1 MNTFRKLLLLCWA
14 LLVPLVSMAV
24 SSMPKVSTDKEVHW
38 YLLKFTNS
46 GMVVEAAKA
55 NAGARQAAMTGID
68 AQLWKV
74 EGSAA
79 AGYTIT
85 NKLGCNSMSPILKKW
100 GWLRLR
106 SNPPRTINSRL
117 LLAKQRISL
126 HRLKFILKPTNK

>member
-1 MNTFRKLLLLCWA
+1 MNTFRKLLLLCCA
-14 LLVPLVSMAV
+14 LLVSLASVAA
-24 SSMPKVSTDKEVHW
+24 SSMPQVSTDKEVHW

-85 NKLGCNSMSPILKKW
+85 NKLGLQ
-100 GWLRLR
+100 LYV
-106 SNPPRTINSRL
+106 
-117 LLAKQRISL
+117 
-126 HRLKFILKPTNK
+126 TNTQENGDG

>member
-14 LLVPLVSMAV
+14 LLVPLVSMAT
-24 SSMPKVSTDKEVHW
+24 SSMPKMSTDKEVHW

-46 GMVVEAAKA
+46 GMVVEAAKP

-85 NKLGCNSMSPILKKW
+85 NKLGLQ
-100 GWLRLR
+100 L
-106 SNPPRTINSRL
+106 
-117 LLAKQRISL
+117 
-126 HRLKFILKPTNK
+126 